1 MKVTLML
8 PYPPSVNTYWRANGK
23 RRFISK
29 AGVEF
34 KQAVAEYVIQHSIH
48 KFGDARLRVDVV
60 IRPRSKRIFDLDNLF
75 KGLLDS
81 LCDAGVYDDD
91 SQIDQL
97 SICRGDSI
105 AGGACLV
112 VIEEING

>member
-1 MKVTLML
+1 MRVMLNL

-34 KQAVAEYVIQHSIH
+34 KRSVAEYVIQHSVH
-48 KFGDARLRVDVV
+48 KFGSARLRVDVV
-60 IRPRSKRIFDLDNLF
+60 VRPRSKRIFDLDNLF

-97 SICRGDSI
+97 SICRGDPI